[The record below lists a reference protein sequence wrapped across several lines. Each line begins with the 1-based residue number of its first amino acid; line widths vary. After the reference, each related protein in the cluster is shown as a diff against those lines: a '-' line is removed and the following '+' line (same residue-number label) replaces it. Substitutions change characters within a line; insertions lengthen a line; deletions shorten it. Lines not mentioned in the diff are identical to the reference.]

1 MVGNEARCFV
11 FIEFEDRNYKV
22 RGQKGQAVIFY
33 SHNLDGQS
41 GILRRFG
48 VGGLNL
54 IWVGGFKYSLLG
66 EDSHFKVIFLKGVF
80 QPSTSN

>member
-1 MVGNEARCFV
+1 MVENEARCFA
-11 FIEFEDRNYKV
+11 FIEFEDRNYEV

-54 IWVGGFKYSLLG
+54 IWVGGGPIWGRFP
-66 EDSHFKVIFLKGVF
+66 FLTNFSRRG
-80 QPSTSN
+80 